1 MNHSLYFDAPLGD
14 DARRARLFDGQLLIY
29 GPRPSSLALCQF
41 ARELIEDAF
50 GGSDP
55 RSAQHAMPV
64 EQYAS
69 LLQELKPKFIHH
81 PESKRLLRELLA
93 DFGCDVDKTFFDL
106 PRMRSSTSH
115 GYLTTGIAYA
125 WHPHRDTWYSAPSCQ
140 INWWTPIYELCSDN
154 AMAFHPNYFTRAVK
168 NTSASYN
175 YYEWN
180 QTHRGAHVSQYTTSD
195 PRPLPRAEE
204 ELELD
209 PQQRLIVPVGSLILF
224 SAAQLH
230 SSVPNT
236 SGVTRF
242 SVDFRTVH
250 SDDLEHRRGAPN
262 IDAACTGTT
271 MRDYLR
277 ASDLSRVPEHLIAA
291 YDDGTTARGH
301 ALYQPATLA
310 LSE

>member
-1 MNHSLYFDAPLGD
+1 MNHSLYFDAALDD

-29 GPRPSSLALCQF
+29 GPRSSSLALCKF

-50 GGSDP
+50 GGLAP
-55 RSAQHAMPV
+55 GSAQHAMPV

-69 LLQELKPKFIHH
+69 LLQELKPKFIHL

-93 DFGCDVDKTFFDL
+93 DFGCEVDKTFFDL

-140 INWWTPIYELCSDN
+140 INWWTPIYELSSDN

-180 QTHRGAHVSQYTTSD
+180 RTHRGAHVSQYTTSD
-195 PRPLPRAEE
+195 PRPL
-204 ELELD
+204 
-209 PQQRLIVPVGSLILF
+209 
-224 SAAQLH
+224 
-230 SSVPNT
+230 
-236 SGVTRF
+236 
-242 SVDFRTVH
+242 
-250 SDDLEHRRGAPN
+250 
-262 IDAACTGTT
+262 
-271 MRDYLR
+271 
-277 ASDLSRVPEHLIAA
+277 
-291 YDDGTTARGH
+291 
-301 ALYQPATLA
+301 
-310 LSE
+310 